1 MSKNC
6 TTTKQGYPSIENAKD
21 CQLSH
26 TGFDLL
32 PLVLGAV
39 IILSVGAILRWAGR
53 RRSS

>member
-1 MSKNC
+1 MSKDC
-6 TTTKQGYPSIENAKD
+6 TTTKQGYPSIHNMKD

-39 IILSVGAILRWAGR
+39 VILSLGLVLRVVGKR
-53 RRSS
+53 RA

>member
-6 TTTKQGYPSIENAKD
+6 TATKQGYPSIENAKD

-32 PLVLGAV
+32 PLVLGAIV
-39 IILSVGAILRWAGR
+39 ILSIGVVLRVVAR
-53 RRSS
+53 RQR